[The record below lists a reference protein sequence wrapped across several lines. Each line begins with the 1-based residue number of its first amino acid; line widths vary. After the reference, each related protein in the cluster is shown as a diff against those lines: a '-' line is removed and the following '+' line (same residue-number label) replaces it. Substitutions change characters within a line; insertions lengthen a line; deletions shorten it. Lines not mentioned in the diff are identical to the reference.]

1 MNSRIK
7 LLSPMVANQIAAGEV
22 IERPAS
28 VLKELLENSL
38 DAESTRID
46 IEIDGGGCGL
56 IRVRDNGHGIDA
68 DDLPLAL
75 SRHATSK
82 IHSVEDLSH
91 IVSLGFR
98 GEALA
103 SIASVSHLTL
113 TSSTGKE
120 AAQITVEGETLSP
133 TVTTASHPRGTTV
146 EVKDLFFNTPVRR
159 KFLRTKKTE
168 FNYIEDIVKRMALSH
183 FNVAF
188 RFVHHNREVFLL
200 QPALTKAEQQKRVAK
215 LYGSHFSNNSLVV
228 LAQAEGLQLTGWI
241 SPPEESRAH
250 NDLQSFF
257 INGRMVRDKLLNHA
271 LREAAKNIVPEGRHS
286 AYVLYLQCDPNTV
299 DVNVHPTKHE
309 VRFSQ
314 PRLIH
319 DFVNSTIRNV
329 LAPQSHVMETAAVS
343 MAAYE
348 YRVRETPATYN
359 TSFTPT
365 LLTDDEVL
373 GKAIGQ
379 FKKNYLLT
387 ENEQGL
393 VLIDLVRAQQAL
405 FLWQLQQPQPLLA
418 QPLLLPMSVQ
428 LAAEAVEQL
437 LELPL
442 DDYGIELQR
451 IGEQQLT
458 VRALPEIL
466 QQSDVQVLCEHL
478 VKADDV
484 PAAIAKFAARL
495 PREFSK
501 AEQQRLLQQLAT
513 VQAEQDIS
521 SAWQIISLPVNN
533 R

>member
-1 MNSRIK
+1 MNPRIK

-28 VLKELLENSL
+28 VLKELLENSI

-56 IRVRDNGHGIDA
+56 IRVRDNGHGIETE
-68 DDLPLAL
+68 DLPLAL

-82 IHSVEDLSH
+82 IHNVEDLTH

-113 TSSTGKE
+113 ISSTGKQ
-120 AAQITVEGETLSP
+120 AAQITVEGETLAP
-133 TVTTASHPRGTTV
+133 TVIEASHPRGTTV
-146 EVKDLFFNTPVRR
+146 EVRDLFFNTPVRR

-168 FNYIEDIVKRMALSH
+168 FNYIEDVVKRMALSH

-188 RFVHHNREVFLL
+188 RFVHHNREVFML

-215 LYGSHFSNNSLVV
+215 LYGSHFSNKSLIV
-228 LAQAEGLQLTGWI
+228 LAQAEGLQLSGWI

-271 LREAAKNIVPEGRHS
+271 LREAAKNIIPEGRHP
-286 AYVLYLQCDPNTV
+286 AYVLYLQCDPSTV
-299 DVNVHPTKHE
+299 DINVHPTKHE
-309 VRFSQ
+309 VRFAQ

-319 DFVNSTIRNV
+319 DFVVSTISHV
-329 LAPQSHVMETAAVS
+329 LAPETHAPETVAVNT
-343 MAAYE
+343 ANYE
-348 YRVRETPATYN
+348 YRVRETSAVYN
-359 TSFTPT
+359 ASFTPT
-365 LLTDDEVL
+365 LLTDDELL

-379 FKKNYLLT
+379 FKQNYLLT
-387 ENEQGL
+387 ESDQGL
-393 VLIDLVRAQQAL
+393 VLIDLFKAQHAL

-418 QPLLLPMSVQ
+418 QPLLLPTPVQ
-428 LAAEAVEQL
+428 LPADTIEQL

-451 IGEQQLT
+451 ISEQQLT
-458 VRALPEIL
+458 VRALPEML
-466 QQSDVQVLCEHL
+466 QGSDAQALCEHL
-478 VKADDV
+478 VKEDDV
-484 PAAIAKFAARL
+484 IAAIAKFAARL

-501 AEQQRLLQQLAT
+501 SEQQRLLQKLAT
-513 VQAEQDIS
+513 VQAQQDIS
-521 SAWQIISLPVNN
+521 GAWQVIPLAANN
-533 R
+533 K